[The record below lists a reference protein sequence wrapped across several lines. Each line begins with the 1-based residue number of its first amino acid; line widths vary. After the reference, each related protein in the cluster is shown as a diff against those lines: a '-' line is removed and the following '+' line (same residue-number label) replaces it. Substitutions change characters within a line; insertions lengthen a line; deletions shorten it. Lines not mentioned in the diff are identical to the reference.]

1 MMHLLINQSRTWAL
15 LCAIFVSF
23 LGSPAS
29 AFAEQNPSQARAN
42 AEITESD
49 CCRFHSVGLDAKQ
62 TRFLRDFA
70 DGESIRLRDE
80 LGLPARGEK
89 IDIYITG
96 SIKDFGINYE
106 KRAPLPWVAGVANPK
121 LRSIALHLSH
131 FTVEELRITLSHE
144 LAHIYVWERS
154 GGYRMPRWFE
164 EGIAMLL
171 AKEPTVRHLRTVLE
185 SYPTE
190 ALPELH
196 EISKSFPRDSLAAH
210 RAYAT
215 SYSFLRW
222 SMEHRGEANV
232 PQRILK
238 LVSLETPFPR
248 AFETVLGEAPENLEA
263 RWRSTL
269 TSGLWIPLALH
280 LNDLMWIFCA
290 LLVVIGGW
298 KVWGRPREPEEDPEQ
313 EELELIVGGLS
324 GLQLE
329 ALAESARRDDNE
341 SSSNGSDPPRFL
353 H

>member
-1 MMHLLINQSRTWAL
+1 
-15 LCAIFVSF
+15 
-23 LGSPAS
+23 
-29 AFAEQNPSQARAN
+29 
-42 AEITESD
+42 
-49 CCRFHSVGLDAKQ
+49 
-62 TRFLRDFA
+62 
-70 DGESIRLRDE
+70 
-80 LGLPARGEK
+80 
-89 IDIYITG
+89 
-96 SIKDFGINYE
+96 
-106 KRAPLPWVAGVANPK
+106 
-121 LRSIALHLSH
+121 
-131 FTVEELRITLSHE
+131 
-144 LAHIYVWERS
+144 
-154 GGYRMPRWFE
+154 
-164 EGIAMLL
+164 MLL